1 MVFGEVVSEG
11 AGLRILARWGNAVVR
26 WSRVRIAIIGRGR
39 CILLFVCLLKD
50 VEVVVFVF

>member
-1 MVFGEVVSEG
+1 MFGEVVSEG